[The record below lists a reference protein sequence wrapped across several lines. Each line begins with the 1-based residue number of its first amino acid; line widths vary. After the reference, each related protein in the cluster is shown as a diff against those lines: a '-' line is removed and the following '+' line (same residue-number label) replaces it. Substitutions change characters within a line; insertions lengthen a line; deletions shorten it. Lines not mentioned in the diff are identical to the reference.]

1 MLTLIYFILIL
12 GVIVLVH
19 EFGHF
24 IFSKLFGVYVYEFSI
39 GMGPRIFGTKKK
51 KGKTQYNVRAF
62 PIGGFVSLA
71 GEDPTEKDPEVP
83 KGGFLYNKPIWQ
95 RFIIMAA
102 GVFNNFL
109 LAIIILFCI
118 GLFHGSI
125 DMTPQISKID
135 EAYPMYEAGIRDGD
149 IIKEIN
155 GNKISTMDD
164 LRIYLALEND
174 GSETNFV
181 IERDGKEYKY
191 SVTPKEE
198 IDEESKETVY
208 KYGMEL
214 ETKRKHG
221 FFNAIKYSF
230 EQLFSYFKQMI
241 ITFKYLFSGKLGAD
255 NLSGPVGI
263 YSVVGKV
270 TKENPLLNILSLTAL
285 LSVNV
290 GFLNIMPFPAFD
302 GGRIVFLIIE
312 KLRGKPV
319 NPKIENMVNTI
330 GFCLLMVLVVFVTW
344 NDIVK
349 LLR

>member
-39 GMGPRIFGTKKK
+39 GMGPRVFGTKKK

-71 GEDPTEKDPEVP
+71 GEDPTEEDPEVP
-83 KGGFLYNKPIWQ
+83 KGAFLYNKPVWQ

-109 LAIIILFCI
+109 LAIIILFGI

-125 DMTPQISKID
+125 DMTPEITKVDQ
-135 EAYPMYEAGIRDGD
+135 EYPLYEVGVRDGD
-149 IIKEIN
+149 IVKEVN

-164 LRIYLALEND
+164 LKIYLALEND
-174 GSETNFV
+174 GSETEFV
-181 IERDGKEYKY
+181 IERDGKEYTYK
-191 SVTPKEE
+191 VTPVEE
-198 IDEESKETVY
+198 KDEETNETVY

-221 FFNAIKYSF
+221 FLNAIKYSF
-230 EQLFSYFKQMI
+230 EQLISYFKQMI
-241 ITFKYLFSGKLGAD
+241 ITFKYLFSGKIGAD

-263 YSVVGKV
+263 YSIVGKV
-270 TKENPLLNILSLTAL
+270 TKESPLLNILSLTAL

-319 NPKIENMVNTI
+319 NPKVENMVNTI
-330 GFCLLMVLVVFVTW
+330 GFCLLMLLVVFVTW